1 MLRPPVRP
9 YCLLGVVFATL
20 PSVLPLSHRP
30 LQTALPAKRPLF
42 TVGDT
47 VYVAASVLNI
57 RSQPQAKGFETAYV
71 VRNARGTILALP
83 NRHWARVLFT
93 SEDVG
98 VEGYVS
104 QWYLAKKQTKA
115 GPP

>member
-9 YCLLGVVFATL
+9 CCLLGVVFATI
-20 PSVLPLSHRP
+20 PAVLAVNHRP

-42 TVGDT
+42 TVGDI

-57 RSQPQAKGFETAYV
+57 RSQPQAKGFETVYV
-71 VRNARGTILALP
+71 VRNERGTILALP

-104 QWYLAKKQTKA
+104 QWYLAKEKSKA
-115 GPP
+115 GQQ